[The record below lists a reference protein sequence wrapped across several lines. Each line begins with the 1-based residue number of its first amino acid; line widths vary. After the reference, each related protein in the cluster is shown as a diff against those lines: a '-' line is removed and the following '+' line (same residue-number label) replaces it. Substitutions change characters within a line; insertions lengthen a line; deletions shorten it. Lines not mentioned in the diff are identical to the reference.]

1 MVAVTQQSMWNV
13 MESLPEEKKQQVFD
27 FAISL
32 KEPKT
37 SGSEEFAEY
46 KALMKQSQQWAKDVG
61 LTPDDITRAIK
72 TVRQRKRQKV

>member
-13 MESLPEEKKQQVFD
+13 MESLPEEQKVQVYN

-32 KEPKT
+32 K
-37 SGSEEFAEY
+37 SEKS
-46 KALMKQSQQWAKDVG
+46 KADKIARFETLMDQSQQWAKDVG

-72 TVRQRKRQKV
+72 AVRQENRQQ